1 MSALLRRATPAL
13 LPVYLYLCLAAFA
26 SLAHAAFLNFDNC
39 LDPAT
44 ITSNPLQLQWIPLA
58 LDAKFQRESPYRL
71 DVTIYGNV
79 SGQQVQG
86 VYPGPN
92 DPSWQNEKDTFGKIQ
107 DIGSSGNYSTLLADF
122 KTLQYSAYNAKAA
135 KFCPAV
141 VNGTCPLGPYF
152 HANDTDPSTLP
163 AFVISHDFGSA
174 YTFASL
180 AATVRVISGDVG
192 APDLACVSANITPD
206 LGPTITG
213 LITWLPAT
221 ILIVKGLATLAAAIW
236 SPWGSSD
243 IFRWSSNYG
252 RDEDQLRLVTPGFGD
267 CLQYIQFV
275 TLTGALSLQYPGF
288 YQPAVSQTSWS
299 LLLFNESYV
308 SHGNGTQSLIDG
320 VYKYNGTYGM
330 TAMSQLIGM
339 TSIED
344 IWACMAI
351 WLLVIA
357 GIVVLLC
364 QLGFLTRWIYR
375 TATNT
380 TEEDLRQKNLPF
392 TLGNMIRLLFN
403 YFILPIVALSLFQ
416 LVIAPTSPT
425 SVVVCAVLLLVIMIL
440 AAAWILRTI
449 FTTKP
454 RTYLFDDMPTVLL
467 YGPLYNTYSDSAA
480 PFALVPVFI
489 TFMRAVALG
498 AVQPSGI
505 GQIIVLAICEVILIL
520 TLNGFRPFQ
529 NQTSMNAY
537 HTFFAAVRLVAV
549 LLSIAFVTSL
559 GVSES
564 SKGWIGYA
572 ILLLHACV
580 LVFGFFL
587 NSLQTIIEVVA
598 RSLGVAG
605 DAQTGAIR
613 GSILNLRMLKMRG
626 DTHGNTGERGRGTR
640 GSMMSDAAILQD
652 GDGGGYGRVSGGRSR
667 SLSASSQQLL
677 NQAGGR
683 SGTMGANSAHR
694 LSAFG
699 DFSSVSPGGAELGM
713 SPSQVDADGF
723 AYDNGAAMRNGN
735 GNGVLADKKEAELLQ
750 HTQTFYRPPRVRRTT
765 LELGAAIGG
774 AVAPGTK
781 TRKSGSGSSDSPYHD
796 SPTADFPS
804 PVVGATQHNR
814 SESYE
819 PGSFAGYPGRD
830 SSSPAPAYFQSR
842 EENSSENVGGVVSL
856 RPDYAV
862 REVDQYYRGAALSDL
877 PTRKLKTGPAD
888 PTGPA
893 ASARGWVKRLV
904 VGVGGG
910 GKSRGRESGGKGFEV
925 VRSARMPVRG
935 EGGVAPG
942 VREGGVVG
950 GRVGEV
956 AGEEVEMQRSPRMGD
971 ERQVGAEEGQ
981 FWYLPAGRQGERG
994 QAAGGAPME
1003 RAVSPE
1009 EGAVSPVESED
1020 ETLKPSDEAPRP
1032 FSFGFESQPNAGL
1045 GVEQP
1050 ARQDS
1055 GRGARGVHGL
1065 GGADPLQRRPSPDT
1079 ASAYDA
1085 SRPSADTVSDYDRR
1099 RSSAGND
1106 NEDAGGPYRISGAP
1120 SLGPIEGLGGLGL
1133 DLPSRFGS
1141 QRSGRSHGED
1151 GRRDWLRDADRLDWN
1166 HGGQAQQ
1173 PSAFAQPTHHAQQQQ
1188 ARVDGR
1194 EEEPD
1199 EDAYGHG
1206 DVFSGFDSAPS
1217 TSLSQPPDHHN
1228 LAPAPAATTN
1238 HDYNYSGND
1247 NSSGF
1252 LSAPSGGYQLH
1263 DRELARPHSF
1273 ASSVQPQQTLRG
1285 SGEGERRAGG
1295 WL

>member
-13 LPVYLYLCLAAFA
+13 LPVYLYLSFYLAASA
-26 SLAHAAFLNFDNC
+26 SLARAAFLNFDNC
-39 LDPAT
+39 LDPAI

-92 DPSWQNEKDTFGKIQ
+92 DPSWQNDKDTFGKIQ

-122 KTLQYSAYNAKAA
+122 KTLQYSAYNAKAT

-180 AATVRVISGDVG
+180 AATIRVISGDVG

-206 LGPTITG
+206 LGPTIKG
-213 LITWLPAT
+213 LIKWLPAT

-357 GIVVLLC
+357 GIVALLC
-364 QLGFLTRWIYR
+364 QLGFLIRWIYR
-375 TATNT
+375 TFTNT

-613 GSILNLRMLKMRG
+613 GSILNLRMLKMRR
-626 DTHGNTGERGRGTR
+626 DTHGGNNGERGRGTR

-652 GDGGGYGRVSGGRSR
+652 GDGGGYGRVSGARSR

-694 LSAFG
+694 LSTFG
-699 DFSSVSPGGAELGM
+699 DFSSVSPGGAELGI
-713 SPSQVDADGF
+713 SPSQVDAEGF
-723 AYDNGAAMRNGN
+723 VYDNGAATRNGY
-735 GNGVLADKKEAELLQ
+735 GNGELADKKEAEVTQ

-765 LELGAAIGG
+765 LELGTAGAG

-804 PVVGATQHNR
+804 PVVVAAQHNR

-842 EENSSENVGGVVSL
+842 DENSSENVGGVTSP

-910 GKSRGRESGGKGFEV
+910 GKARGRESGGKGFEV

-935 EGGVAPG
+935 EGGLAPG
-942 VREGGVVG
+942 VRESAVVG
-950 GRVGEV
+950 GRFGEGT
-956 AGEEVEMQRSPRMGD
+956 GEEVEMQRSPRMGD
-971 ERQVGAEEGQ
+971 ERQSGAGEGQ

-994 QAAGGAPME
+994 QAASGAPME
-1003 RAVSPE
+1003 RAASPV
-1009 EGAVSPVESED
+1009 EGDVSPVESED
-1020 ETLKPSDEAPRP
+1020 ETLKPSNEAPRP
-1032 FSFGFESQPNAGL
+1032 FSFGFESPPIAGL

-1055 GRGARGVHGL
+1055 GRGAKAVHGL
-1065 GGADPLQRRPSPDT
+1065 GGVGGADSLRRQSHDT
-1079 ASAYDA
+1079 YGNP
-1085 SRPSADTVSDYDRR
+1085 RPSADTVSDYDRR
-1099 RSSAGND
+1099 RSSVGND
-1106 NEDAGGPYRISGAP
+1106 ESAGGPYRISGAP

-1141 QRSGRSHGED
+1141 QRSGRSRED
-1151 GRRDWLRDADRLDWN
+1151 GRRDWLRDADGLDWN
-1166 HGGQAQQ
+1166 HGSQSPRPGTSAQQ
-1173 PSAFAQPTHHAQQQQ
+1173 PTYSTQQQQ
-1188 ARVDGR
+1188 QQQHALGSRG

-1199 EDAYGHG
+1199 DDAYGHG

-1217 TSLSQPPDHHN
+1217 ALQAPHHN
-1228 LAPAPAATTN
+1228 NNNNNSLAPTTN
-1238 HDYNYSGND
+1238 PAYDND
-1247 NSSGF
+1247 NYQPSDF
-1252 LSAPSGGYQLH
+1252 LSAPQGGYQLH

-1273 ASSVQPQQTLRG
+1273 ASSVQQQPLQPFRG
-1285 SGEGERRAGG
+1285 SG
-1295 WL
+1295 